1 MIKAVAATGQLG
13 TGFKSH
19 TLAAAAVGADF
30 IGCDAG
36 SSDPGPYYLG
46 SGQTQSSEQAVARDL
61 ELMISE
67 GLKHGIPVL
76 VGSAGT
82 AGARPHLDRTV
93 QIVRRLAEKNGWHF
107 PLAVID
113 SELDAERV
121 VAAYEAGALTPLNG
135 APEITA
141 SSLRAAEHIVAM
153 QGPEAFIDALQQG
166 ALVVVAGR
174 SSDTSIFAAIPT
186 MRGIPEGVA
195 FHAAKILECG
205 AAATVERKYPDSM
218 VAVMDADGFTVEPPN
233 PEMVCTPQSVAS
245 HTLYENADPFRLVE
259 PNGTLDT
266 TNSSYTAVSDR
277 AVRVT
282 GSAFEPTDDY
292 TVKLEA
298 ATLLGYRTV
307 VLAGVR
313 DPLVV
318 GQIDQFVEKTQ
329 AVIREKVA
337 DSLGL
342 TDADYQMRWNIYGK
356 NGTLGPFETENRVD
370 GHEVALLIDIV
381 AKDQG
386 TARSIGSVAWHTA
399 LHQPIPEYSGLVSHL
414 AFPVSPPAIDAG
426 PVYEFSVNHVMHVQ
440 KPSDAYTLTIE
451 KL

>member
-1 MIKAVAATGQLG
+1 
-13 TGFKSH
+13 
-19 TLAAAAVGADF
+19 
-30 IGCDAG
+30 
-36 SSDPGPYYLG
+36 
-46 SGQTQSSEQAVARDL
+46 
-61 ELMISE
+61 
-67 GLKHGIPVL
+67 
-76 VGSAGT
+76 
-82 AGARPHLDRTV
+82 
-93 QIVRRLAEKNGWHF
+93 
-107 PLAVID
+107 
-113 SELDAERV
+113 
-121 VAAYEAGALTPLNG
+121 
-135 APEITA
+135 
-141 SSLRAAEHIVAM
+141 M

-282 GSAFEPTDDY
+282 GSAFDPTDDY

-342 TDADYQMRWNIYGK
+342 TDADYQMRWEHLRQERDAWPVRDGEPRRRARSGASHRHRGEGPGHGPVHRFRGLAH
-356 NGTLGPFETENRVD
+356 GTASADTRVQRTGEPSRLPGLAPCDRRGPGLRILGQPRDARPEAERRVHAYHRKAIGTANNAATARAGPANPEQRAGPFELTLDVMFNDKESYDRVVSSHVISAERIARLYHVD
-370 GHEVALLIDIV
+370 PSAVRLFQADVALAIKISLP
-381 AKDQG
+381 
-386 TARSIGSVAWHTA
+386 R
-399 LHQPIPEYSGLVSHL
+399 PIPSGSLRDTDIFGGQFH
-414 AFPVSPPAIDAG
+414 SPIVRLEIP
-426 PVYEFSVNHVMHVQ
+426 
-440 KPSDAYTLTIE
+440 
-451 KL
+451 

>member
-13 TGFKSH
+13 TGFKAH

-93 QIVRRLAEKNGWHF
+93 GIVRRLAEKNGWHF

-113 SELDAERV
+113 SEQSAERV
-121 VAAYEAGALTPLNG
+121 AAAYESGALTPLNG
-135 APEITA
+135 APDISP

-153 QGPEAFIDALQQG
+153 QGPECFIDALQQG
-166 ALVVVAGR
+166 ASVVIAGR
-174 SSDTSIFAAIPT
+174 SSDTSIFAAIPMT
-186 MRGIPEGVA
+186 RGIPAGIA

-205 AAATVERKYPDSM
+205 AASVVERKHPDSM
-218 VAVMDADGFTVEPPN
+218 VATMDADGFTVEPPN
-233 PEMVCTPQSVAS
+233 PDMACTPQSVAS
-245 HTLYENADPFRLVE
+245 HTFYETADPFRLVE
-259 PNGTLDT
+259 PGGTLDT
-266 TNSSYTAVSDR
+266 TNSVYTAVSDR

-282 GSAFEPTDDY
+282 GSAFDQTDDY

-298 ATLLGYRTV
+298 STLVGYRTV
-307 VLAGVR
+307 VLAGIR
-313 DPLVV
+313 DPLVI
-318 GQIDQFVEKTQ
+318 GQIDQFIAKARQ
-329 AVIREKVA
+329 VISGKVT

-342 TDADYQMRWNIYGK
+342 TDADYQVRWNVYGK

-381 AKDQG
+381 AKDQV
-386 TARSIGSVAWHTA
+386 TARSIASVTWHTA
-399 LHQPIPEYSGLVSHL
+399 LHQPIPEYSGLVSNL

-440 KPSDAYTLTIE
+440 KPSDAYALAIE